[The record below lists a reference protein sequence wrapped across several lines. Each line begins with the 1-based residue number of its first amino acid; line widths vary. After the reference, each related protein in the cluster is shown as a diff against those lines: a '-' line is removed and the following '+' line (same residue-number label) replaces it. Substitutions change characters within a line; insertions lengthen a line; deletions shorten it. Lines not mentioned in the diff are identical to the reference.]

1 MAAQFDLVVRNGTV
15 IDGTGGEPRKADV
28 AVQDGRIAAVGRIAG
43 SGREEIDAGGMAV
56 TPGFVDIHTHYD
68 GQVTW
73 DDRFSPS
80 SGHGVTT
87 VLMGNCGVGFA
98 PCRPQDRDTLI
109 KVMEGV
115 EDIPE
120 LVMRAGVPWNWQSF
134 PEYLNALAQR
144 RCDIDFATQVPHA
157 PLRVFVMG
165 RRGVDREPATA
176 ADMAA
181 MASMVEEGLEAG
193 ALGFSTSRSLFHRT
207 PDGALTPTITAAEEE
222 LAAIARGMGR
232 AAKGVIQLLDD
243 FQDTAADGATE
254 FAMLR
259 RLVELSGR
267 PLSFTLLDISLYPGR
282 WETLLREVERANR
295 DGLAIRGQ
303 VAARPVAVLYGL
315 ELSYHPFSTC
325 PSYSEIT
332 DLPLPQKLARLRDP
346 DLRARLLTEE
356 PVYSNPQMLA
366 FMRNVGNMFVLGD
379 PPDYTPAADRRLDA
393 RAAALGI
400 SPLELA
406 YDLLASGDG
415 RTILFHPGAN
425 YTDCSDAN
433 MARML
438 RHEHTVMAL
447 GDGGAHYGLICDASY
462 TTHALTY
469 WTRDRKG
476 ERWPLSWAV
485 QQLTDVP
492 ARTIG
497 LGDRGRLAAGY
508 KADMNVID
516 LDRLAVAAPHP
527 VHNLPGGGR
536 RLEQKAEGY
545 SATIVG
551 GEVTYRDGAF
561 TGSLP
566 GRLVRGAR
574 VGPYQKKAS

>member
-15 IDGTGGEPRKADV
+15 LDGTGAPAREADV
-28 AVQDGRIAAVGRIAG
+28 AVQDGRIAAVGRVAG
-43 SGREEIDAGGMAV
+43 VGREEIDAKGLAV

-68 GQVTW
+68 GQATW
-73 DDRFSPS
+73 DQRFVPS

-87 VLMGNCGVGFA
+87 VVMGNCGVGFA

-120 LVMRAGVPWNWQSF
+120 LVMREGVPWNWQSF
-134 PEYLNALAQR
+134 PDYLDALAQR

-165 RRGVDREPATA
+165 RRGVDREPATT

-181 MASMVEEGLEAG
+181 MATLVEEGLQAG
-193 ALGFSTSRSLFHRT
+193 ALGFTTSRSLFHRT
-207 PDGALTPTITAAEEE
+207 PDGALTPTITAGEEE
-222 LAAIARGMGR
+222 LAAIARGMRR
-232 AAKGVIQLLDD
+232 AGKGVIQLLDD
-243 FQDTAADGATE
+243 FQDATPEGSTE

-259 RLVELSGR
+259 RLVEISGR

-282 WETLLREVERANR
+282 WKTLLEEVARANR
-295 DGLAIRGQ
+295 DGLPIKGQ
-303 VAARPVAVLYGL
+303 VAARPVAILYGL
-315 ELSYHPFSTC
+315 ELSFHPFSTC
-325 PSYSEIT
+325 PSYRAIER
-332 DLPLPQKLARLRDP
+332 LPLEGKLERLRDP
-346 DLRARLLTEE
+346 AMRARLLKEE
-356 PVYSNPQMLA
+356 PVYSNPNMLA
-366 FMRNVGNMFVLGD
+366 FMRNVANMFVLGD
-379 PPDYTPAADRRLDA
+379 PPNYTPSAAERLDA

-400 SPLELA
+400 TPLELA
-406 YDLLASGDG
+406 YDLLVSGDG

-433 MARML
+433 MASML
-438 RHEHTVMAL
+438 RHENTVMAL

-462 TTHALTY
+462 PTHALTY

-476 ERWPLSWAV
+476 ERWPLAWTV
-485 QQLTDVP
+485 HQLTDVP
-492 ARTIG
+492 ARTVG
-497 LGDRGRLAAGY
+497 LGDRGRLAVGY
-508 KADMNVID
+508 KADINLID
-516 LDRLAVAAPHP
+516 LEGLRVAAPHP

-545 SATIVG
+545 RATIVS

-561 TGSLP
+561 TGALP

-574 VGPYQKKAS
+574 

>member
-1 MAAQFDLVVRNGTV
+1 MAASYDLIVRNGTV
-15 IDGTGGEPRKADV
+15 IDGTGAEPREADV
-28 AVQDGRIAAVGRIAG
+28 AIQDGRIAAVGTLDG
-43 SGREEIDAGGMAV
+43 SAREEIDARGFAV

-98 PCRPQDRDTLI
+98 PCRPEDRDTLMN
-109 KVMEGV
+109 VMEGV

-120 LVMRAGVPWNWQSF
+120 LVMREGVPWNWQSF
-134 PEYLNALAQR
+134 PDYLDALSTRQ
-144 RCDIDFATQVPHA
+144 CDIDFATQVPHA

-165 RRGVDREPATA
+165 RRGVDREPANA
-176 ADMAA
+176 SDMVE
-181 MASMVEEGLEAG
+181 MSRLVEEGLNAG

-207 PDGALTPTITAAEEE
+207 PDGALTPTITAGEEE
-222 LAAIARGMGR
+222 LAAIARGMRR
-232 AAKGVIQLLDD
+232 AGKGVIQLLDD
-243 FQDTAADGATE
+243 FADTTAEGATE

-267 PLSFTLLDISLYPGR
+267 PLSFTLLDLSLYPGR
-282 WETLLREVERANR
+282 WQTLLREIERAHR
-295 DGLAIRGQ
+295 DGLPIRGQ

-315 ELSYHPFSTC
+315 ELSFHPFSTC
-325 PSYSEIT
+325 PSYREVEG
-332 DLPLPQKLARLRDP
+332 LPLEAKLARLRDP
-346 DLRARLLTEE
+346 AMKAKLLAEQPT
-356 PVYSNPQMLA
+356 YRNPQMLA
-366 FMRNVGNMFVLGD
+366 FMRNASNMFVLGD
-379 PPDYTPAADRRLDA
+379 PPDYTPPAEQRLDA
-393 RAAALGI
+393 RAARLGI
-400 SPLELA
+400 TPLELA
-406 YDLLASGDG
+406 YDLLVGGDG
-415 RTILFHPGAN
+415 RTVLFHPGAN

-433 MARML
+433 MASML

-476 ERWPLSWAV
+476 ERWPLPWAIR
-485 QQLTDVP
+485 QLTDVP
-492 ARTIG
+492 ARTVG
-497 LGDRGRLAAGY
+497 LGDRGRLQVGY
-508 KADMNVID
+508 KADLNVID
-516 LDRLAVAAPHP
+516 LDRLKVSAPHP

-545 SATIVG
+545 VATIVS
-551 GEVTYRDGAF
+551 GEVTYRDGNF
-561 TGSLP
+561 TGARP

-574 VGPYQKKAS
+574 LDFLSS

>member
-1 MAAQFDLVVRNGTV
+1 MAAQFDLVVRGGTV
-15 IDGTGGEPRKADV
+15 FDGSGGAPRTADV
-28 AVQDGRIAAVGRIAG
+28 AVQDGRIAAVGQIAG
-43 SGREEIDAGGMAV
+43 AGREEIDAGGLMV
-56 TPGFVDIHTHYD
+56 TPGFVDVHTHYD
-68 GQVTW
+68 GQATW
-73 DDRFSPS
+73 DERFSPS

-87 VLMGNCGVGFA
+87 VVMGNCGVGFA
-98 PCRPQDRDTLI
+98 PCRPEDRDTLI

-120 LVMRAGVPWNWQSF
+120 IVMREGVPWNWESF
-134 PEYLNALAQR
+134 PEYLDALAQK

-165 RRGVDREPATA
+165 RRGVEREPATA

-181 MASMVEEGLEAG
+181 MAKLVEEGLEAG

-207 PDGALTPTITAAEEE
+207 SEGALTPTITAAEEE

-232 AAKGVIQLLDD
+232 AGKGVIQLLDD
-243 FQDTAADGATE
+243 FQDTTTAGATE

-259 RLVELSGR
+259 RLVEISGR
-267 PLSFTLLDISLYPGR
+267 PLSFTLLDISLYPER
-282 WETLLREVERANR
+282 WRTLLREVERANR
-295 DGLAIRGQ
+295 DGLPIRGQ
-303 VAARPVAVLYGL
+303 VSARPVALLYGL
-315 ELSYHPFSTC
+315 ELSFHPFSTC
-325 PSYSEIT
+325 PSYREL
-332 DLPLPQKLARLRDP
+332 DGLPLDRKLARLRDP
-346 DLRARLLTEE
+346 AMKARLLGEE
-356 PVYSNPQMLA
+356 PVYRNPQMLA
-366 FMRNVGNMFVLGD
+366 FMRSVGNMFVLGD
-379 PPDYTPAADRRLDA
+379 PPNYTPPAAERLDA
-393 RAAALGI
+393 RAAALGL

-406 YDLLASGDG
+406 YDLLVQGDG

-433 MARML
+433 MASML

-469 WTRDRKG
+469 WTRDRAG
-476 ERWPLSWAV
+476 ERWPLPWAIR
-485 QQLTDVP
+485 QLTDVP
-492 ARTIG
+492 ARLVG
-497 LGDRGRLAAGY
+497 LGDRGRLAPGY
-508 KADMNVID
+508 KADLNVID
-516 LDRLAVAAPHP
+516 LDRLKVSAPHP

-545 SATIVG
+545 RATVVG
-551 GEVTYRDGAF
+551 GQVTYRDGAF
-561 TGSLP
+561 TGALP

-574 VGPYQKKAS
+574 PGPA

>member
-1 MAAQFDLVVRNGTV
+1 MAAQYDLVVRNGTV
-15 IDGTGGEPRKADV
+15 IDGTGAEPREADV
-28 AVQDGRIAAVGRIAG
+28 AVQDGRIAAVGRVERAG
-43 SGREEIDAGGMAV
+43 RQEIDAKGLAV

-98 PCRPQDRDTLI
+98 PCRPQDRDTLM

-120 LVMRAGVPWNWQSF
+120 LVMREGVPWNWQSF
-134 PEYLNALAQR
+134 PDYLEALSNR
-144 RCDIDFATQVPHA
+144 HCDIDFATQVPHA

-165 RRGVDREPATA
+165 KRGVDREPANA
-176 ADMAA
+176 SDMAE
-181 MASMVEEGLEAG
+181 MAALVEEGLDAG

-207 PDGALTPTITAAEEE
+207 PDGALTPTITAGEEE
-222 LAAIARGMGR
+222 LAAIARGMRRVG
-232 AAKGVIQLLDD
+232 KGVIQLLDD
-243 FQDTAADGATE
+243 FADTTAEGATE

-282 WETLLREVERANR
+282 WQTLLKEIERAHR
-295 DGLAIRGQ
+295 DGLPIRGQ

-315 ELSYHPFSTC
+315 ELSFHPFSTC
-325 PSYSEIT
+325 PSYREVE
-332 DLPLPQKLARLRDP
+332 DLPLDAKLARLRDP
-346 DLRARLLTEE
+346 AMKAKLLAEQPT
-356 PVYSNPQMLA
+356 YRNPQMLA
-366 FMRNVGNMFVLGD
+366 FMRSAANMFVLGD
-379 PPDYTPAADRRLDA
+379 PPDYTPPAERRLDA
-393 RAAALGI
+393 RAARLGI
-400 SPLELA
+400 TPLELA
-406 YDLLASGDG
+406 YDLLVSGDG

-425 YTDCSDAN
+425 YTDGSDAN
-433 MARML
+433 MASML

-476 ERWPLSWAV
+476 EHWPLPWAIR
-485 QQLTDVP
+485 QLTDVP
-492 ARTIG
+492 ARAVG
-497 LGDRGRLAAGY
+497 LGDRGRLAPGF
-508 KADMNVID
+508 KADLNVID
-516 LDRLAVAAPHP
+516 LDRLKVSAPRP
-527 VHNLPGGGR
+527 VRSLPGGGR

-545 SATIVG
+545 RATIVN
-551 GEVTYRDGAF
+551 GEVTYRDGNFSGAR
-561 TGSLP
+561 P

-574 VGPYQKKAS
+574 PGPAAP

>member
-15 IDGTGGEPRKADV
+15 FDGTGGAPREADV
-28 AVQDGRIAAVGRIAG
+28 AVRDGRIAAIGRVAG
-43 SGREEIDAGGMAV
+43 AGREEIDARGMAV

-73 DDRFSPS
+73 DDRFTPS

-87 VLMGNCGVGFA
+87 VVMGNCGVGFA

-120 LVMRAGVPWNWQSF
+120 LVMRQGVPWNWQSF
-134 PEYLNALAQR
+134 PEYLDALAVR

-193 ALGFSTSRSLFHRT
+193 ALGFTTSRSLFHRT
-207 PDGALTPTITAAEEE
+207 SDGALTPTITAAEEE

-232 AAKGVIQLLDD
+232 IDKGVIQLLDD
-243 FQDTAADGATE
+243 FQDTTADGATE

-259 RLVELSGR
+259 RLVTLSRR
-267 PLSFTLLDISLYPGR
+267 PLSFTLLDVSLYPGR

-295 DGLAIRGQ
+295 DGLPIRGQ
-303 VAARPVAVLYGL
+303 VAARPVAILYGL
-315 ELSYHPFSTC
+315 ELSFHPFSTC
-325 PSYSEIT
+325 PSYRDVA

-346 DLRARLLTEE
+346 ALRSRLLAEE

-379 PPDYTPAADRRLDA
+379 PPEYTPAADRRLDA
-393 RAAALGI
+393 RAAALGV

-406 YDLLASGDG
+406 YDLLVADDG

-425 YTDCSDAN
+425 YSDCSDIN

-469 WTRDRKG
+469 WTRDRQG
-476 ERWPLSWAV
+476 ERWPLAWTV
-485 QQLTDVP
+485 RQLTDVP
-492 ARTIG
+492 ARTVG
-497 LGDRGRLAAGY
+497 LGDRGRLAVGY
-508 KADMNVID
+508 KADINVID
-516 LDRLAVAAPHP
+516 VDRLRVAAPRP

-536 RLEQKAEGY
+536 RLEQKADGY
-545 SATIVG
+545 RATIVG
-551 GEVTYRDGAF
+551 GDITYRDGAF
-561 TGSLP
+561 AGALP
-566 GRLVRGAR
+566 GRLVRWAR
-574 VGPYQKKAS
+574 PGPNALG

>member
-1 MAAQFDLVVRNGTV
+1 MSSHRFDLIIRNGTV
-15 IDGTGGEPRKADV
+15 IDGTGAEPREADV
-28 AVQDGRIAAVGRIAG
+28 AVQDGRIAAIGPIAG
-43 SGREEIDAGGMAV
+43 AGREEIDAKGMAV

-73 DDRFSPS
+73 DDRFTPS

-120 LVMRAGVPWNWQSF
+120 IVMREGVPWNWQSF
-134 PEYLNALAQR
+134 PEYLDALAAR

-165 RRGVDREPATA
+165 QRGVDREPATA

-181 MASMVEEGLEAG
+181 MAALVEEGLAAG

-207 PDGALTPTITAAEEE
+207 SEGALTPTITAAEEE
-222 LAAIARGMGR
+222 LTAIARGMGR
-232 AAKGVIQLLDD
+232 AGKGVIQLLDD
-243 FQDTAADGATE
+243 FADSDDGGSTE

-259 RLVELSGR
+259 RLVEISGR

-282 WETLLREVERANR
+282 WKTLLREVDRANR
-295 DGLAIRGQ
+295 DGLPIRGQ
-303 VAARPVAVLYGL
+303 VAARPVALMYGL
-315 ELSYHPFSTC
+315 ELSFHPFSTC
-325 PSYSEIT
+325 PSYAEVT
-332 DLPLPQKLARLRDP
+332 NLPLDRKLARLRDP
-346 DLRARLLTEE
+346 ALRAKLLAEQPT
-356 PVYSNPQMLA
+356 YRNPQLLA
-366 FMRNVGNMFVLGD
+366 FMRSVDNMYVLGD
-379 PPDYTPAADRRLDA
+379 PPNYTPAAETRLDA
-393 RAAALGI
+393 RAAKLGVA
-400 SPLELA
+400 PLDLA
-406 YDLLASGDG
+406 YDLLVSGDG

-425 YTDCSDAN
+425 YTDASDAN
-433 MARML
+433 MASML
-438 RHEHTVMAL
+438 EDQHTVIAL
-447 GDGGAHYGLICDASY
+447 GDGGAHYGMICDASY

-476 ERWPLSWAV
+476 ERWPLAWTV

-492 ARTIG
+492 ARMVG
-497 LGDRGRLAAGY
+497 LGDRGRLATGY
-508 KADMNVID
+508 RADINVID
-516 LDRLAVAAPHP
+516 LDRLQVAAPHP

-536 RLEQKAEGY
+536 RLEQKAAGY
-545 SATIVG
+545 RATIVG
-551 GEVTYRDGAF
+551 GDVTYRDGEF
-561 TGSLP
+561 TGALP

-574 VGPYQKKAS
+574 PAIGD

>member
-1 MAAQFDLVVRNGTV
+1 MAAPFDLVVRNGTV
-15 IDGTGGEPRKADV
+15 LDGTGGEPREADV
-28 AVQDGRIAAVGRIAG
+28 AVKDGRIAAIGRVAG
-43 SGREEIDAGGMAV
+43 AGREEIDAKGLAV

-73 DDRFSPS
+73 DDRFTPS

-98 PCRPQDRDTLI
+98 PCRPQDRDSLI

-120 LVMRAGVPWNWQSF
+120 IVMREGVPWNWQSF
-134 PEYLNALAQR
+134 PDYLDALAAR

-165 RRGVDREPATA
+165 RRGVEREPATA
-176 ADMAA
+176 EDMAA
-181 MASMVEEGLEAG
+181 MSALVEEGVNAG

-207 PDGALTPTITAAEEE
+207 SEGVLTPTITAAEEE
-222 LAAIARGMGR
+222 LTAIARGLCR
-232 AAKGVIQLLDD
+232 AGKGVIQLLDD
-243 FQDTAADGATE
+243 FADTTTEGSTE

-259 RLVELSGR
+259 RLVEASGR
-267 PLSFTLLDISLYPGR
+267 PLSFTLLDISIYPNR
-282 WETLLREVERANR
+282 WQTLLREVDRANR
-295 DGLAIRGQ
+295 DGLPIRGQ
-303 VAARPVAVLYGL
+303 VAARPVALLYGL
-315 ELSYHPFSTC
+315 ELSFHPFSTC
-325 PSYSEIT
+325 PGYRAV
-332 DLPLPQKLARLRDP
+332 DGLPLDQKLARLREP
-346 DLRARLLTEE
+346 AMKARLLQED
-356 PVYSNPQMLA
+356 PVYRNPQMLA
-366 FMRNVGNMFVLGD
+366 FMRSVGNMFVLGD
-379 PPDYTPAADRRLDA
+379 PPNYTPPAEQRLDA

-400 SPLELA
+400 APLELA
-406 YDLLASGDG
+406 YDLLVSGDG

-433 MARML
+433 MASML
-438 RHEHTVMAL
+438 RHENTVMAL

-469 WTRDRKG
+469 WTRDRPG
-476 ERWPLSWAV
+476 ERWPLPWAIR
-485 QQLTDVP
+485 QLTDVP
-492 ARTIG
+492 ARAVG
-497 LGDRGRLAAGY
+497 LGDRGRLAPGY
-508 KADMNVID
+508 KADLNVIA
-516 LDRLAVAAPHP
+516 LDRLRVSAPHP

-545 SATIVG
+545 RATIVNG
-551 GEVTYRDGAF
+551 AVTYRDGAF
-561 TGSLP
+561 TGALP

-574 VGPYQKKAS
+574 

>member
-1 MAAQFDLVVRNGTV
+1 MAAQYDLVVRNGTV
-15 IDGTGGEPRKADV
+15 IDGTGAEPREADV
-28 AVQDGRIAAVGRIAG
+28 AVQDGRIAAVGRVERAG
-43 SGREEIDAGGMAV
+43 RQEIDAKGLAV
-56 TPGFVDIHTHYD
+56 TPGFVDIHTQYD

-98 PCRPQDRDTLI
+98 PCRPQDRDTLM

-120 LVMRAGVPWNWQSF
+120 LVMREGVPWNWQSF
-134 PEYLNALAQR
+134 PDYLEALSNR
-144 RCDIDFATQVPHA
+144 HCDIDFATQVPHA

-165 RRGVDREPATA
+165 KRGVDREPANA
-176 ADMAA
+176 SDMAE
-181 MASMVEEGLEAG
+181 MAALVEEGLDAG

-207 PDGALTPTITAAEEE
+207 PDGALTPTITAGEEE
-222 LAAIARGMGR
+222 LAAIARGMRRVG
-232 AAKGVIQLLDD
+232 KGVIQLLDD
-243 FQDTAADGATE
+243 FADTTAEGATE

-282 WETLLREVERANR
+282 WQTLLKEIERAHR
-295 DGLAIRGQ
+295 DGLPIRGQ

-315 ELSYHPFSTC
+315 ELSFHPFSTC
-325 PSYSEIT
+325 PSYREVE
-332 DLPLPQKLARLRDP
+332 DLPLDAKLARLRDP
-346 DLRARLLTEE
+346 AMKAKLLAEQPT
-356 PVYSNPQMLA
+356 YRNPQMLA
-366 FMRNVGNMFVLGD
+366 FMRSAANMFVLGD
-379 PPDYTPAADRRLDA
+379 PPDYTPPAERRLDA
-393 RAAALGI
+393 RAARLGI
-400 SPLELA
+400 TPLELA
-406 YDLLASGDG
+406 YDLLVSGDG

-425 YTDCSDAN
+425 YTDCSDSN
-433 MARML
+433 MASML

-476 ERWPLSWAV
+476 EHWPLPWAIR
-485 QQLTDVP
+485 QLTDVP
-492 ARTIG
+492 ARAVG
-497 LGDRGRLAAGY
+497 LGDRGRLAPGF
-508 KADMNVID
+508 KADLNVID
-516 LDRLAVAAPHP
+516 LDRLKVSAPRP
-527 VHNLPGGGR
+527 VRSLPGGGR

-545 SATIVG
+545 RATIVN
-551 GEVTYRDGAF
+551 GEVTYRDGDFSGAR
-561 TGSLP
+561 P

-574 VGPYQKKAS
+574 SGPAAP

>member
-1 MAAQFDLVVRNGTV
+1 MAASYDLIVRNGTV
-15 IDGTGGEPRKADV
+15 FDGTGAEPREADV
-28 AVQDGRIAAVGRIAG
+28 AIRDGKIAAVGRIDGA
-43 SGREEIDAGGMAV
+43 GREEIDARGLAV

-98 PCRPQDRDTLI
+98 PCRPEDRDTLMN
-109 KVMEGV
+109 VMEGV

-120 LVMRAGVPWNWQSF
+120 LVMREGVPWNWQSF
-134 PEYLNALAQR
+134 PDYLDALSKR

-165 RRGVDREPATA
+165 KRGVDREPANA
-176 ADMAA
+176 SDMAE
-181 MASMVEEGLEAG
+181 MAKLVQEGLDAG

-207 PDGALTPTITAAEEE
+207 PDGALTPTITAGEEE
-222 LAAIARGMGR
+222 LAAIARGMRR
-232 AAKGVIQLLDD
+232 AGKGVIQLLDD
-243 FQDTAADGATE
+243 FSDTTAEGATE

-267 PLSFTLLDISLYPGR
+267 PLSFTLLDLSLYPGR
-282 WETLLREVERANR
+282 WQTLLREIERAHG
-295 DGLAIRGQ
+295 DGLPIRGQ

-315 ELSYHPFSTC
+315 ELSFHPFSTC
-325 PSYSEIT
+325 PSYREVES
-332 DLPLPQKLARLRDP
+332 LPLEAKLAKLRDP
-346 DLRARLLTEE
+346 AMKARLLVEQPT
-356 PVYSNPQMLA
+356 YRNPQMLA
-366 FMRNVGNMFVLGD
+366 FMRSVANMFVLGD
-379 PPDYTPAADRRLDA
+379 PPDYTPPADQRLDA

-406 YDLLASGDG
+406 YDLLVSGDG

-433 MARML
+433 MASML

-469 WTRDRKG
+469 WTRDRKC
-476 ERWPLSWAV
+476 ERWPLPWAIR
-485 QQLTDVP
+485 QLTDVP
-492 ARTIG
+492 ARTVG
-497 LGDRGRLAAGY
+497 LGDRGRLEVGY
-508 KADMNVID
+508 KADLNVID
-516 LDRLAVAAPHP
+516 LDRLKVSAPHP

-545 SATIVG
+545 RATIVG
-551 GEVTYRDGAF
+551 GEVTYRNGEF
-561 TGSLP
+561 TGARP

-574 VGPYQKKAS
+574 

>member
-1 MAAQFDLVVRNGTV
+1 MAASYDLIVRHGTV
-15 IDGTGGEPRKADV
+15 IDGTGSEPRDADV
-28 AVQDGRIAAVGRIAG
+28 AVQDGRIAAVGRIDG
-43 SGREEIDAGGMAV
+43 SGREEIDARGLTV

-98 PCRPQDRDTLI
+98 PCRPQDRDTLMN
-109 KVMEGV
+109 VMEGV

-120 LVMRAGVPWNWQSF
+120 LVMREGVPWNWQSF
-134 PEYLNALAQR
+134 PDYLDALSKRQ
-144 RCDIDFATQVPHA
+144 CDIDFATQVPHA

-165 RRGVDREPATA
+165 KRGVDREPANA
-176 ADMAA
+176 ADMAE
-181 MASMVEEGLEAG
+181 MSKLVEEGLNAG

-207 PDGALTPTITAAEEE
+207 PDGALTPTITAGEEE
-222 LAAIARGMGR
+222 LAAIARGMRR
-232 AAKGVIQLLDD
+232 AGKGVIQLLDD
-243 FQDTAADGATE
+243 FADTTAEGATE

-282 WETLLREVERANR
+282 WQTLLREIERAHR
-295 DGLAIRGQ
+295 DGLTIRGQ

-315 ELSYHPFSTC
+315 ELSFHPFSTC
-325 PSYSEIT
+325 PGYREVEG
-332 DLPLPQKLARLRDP
+332 LPLEAKLAKLRDP
-346 DLRARLLTEE
+346 AMKAKLLQEQ
-356 PVYSNPQMLA
+356 PSYRNPQMLA
-366 FMRNVGNMFVLGD
+366 FMRSVANMFVLGD
-379 PPDYTPAADRRLDA
+379 PPDYTPPADQRLDA

-400 SPLELA
+400 TPLELA
-406 YDLLASGDG
+406 YDLLVSGDG

-433 MARML
+433 MASML
-438 RHEHTVMAL
+438 RHDHTVMAL

-469 WTRDRKG
+469 WTRDRRG
-476 ERWPLSWAV
+476 ERWPLPWAIH
-485 QQLTDVP
+485 QLTDVP
-492 ARTIG
+492 ARAVG
-497 LGDRGRLAAGY
+497 LGDRGRLQVGY
-508 KADMNVID
+508 KADLNVID
-516 LDRLAVAAPHP
+516 LDRLKVSAPHP

-536 RLEQKAEGY
+536 RLEQQAEGY
-545 SATIVG
+545 RATIVG
-551 GEVTYRDGAF
+551 GEVTYRDGEF
-561 TGSLP
+561 TGAKP

-574 VGPYQKKAS
+574 

>member
-1 MAAQFDLVVRNGTV
+1 MAASYDLIVRNGTV
-15 IDGTGGEPRKADV
+15 IDGTGAEPREADV
-28 AVQDGRIAAVGRIAG
+28 AIQDGRIAAVGRADG
-43 SGREEIDAGGMAV
+43 TGREEIDAKGLGV

-98 PCRPQDRDTLI
+98 PCRPQDRDTLMN
-109 KVMEGV
+109 VMEGV

-120 LVMRAGVPWNWQSF
+120 LVMREGVPWNWQSF
-134 PEYLNALAQR
+134 PDYLDALSKRQ
-144 RCDIDFATQVPHA
+144 CDIDFATQVPHA

-165 RRGVDREPATA
+165 RRGVDREPANA
-176 ADMAA
+176 SDMAE
-181 MASMVEEGLEAG
+181 MAKLVEEGLEAG

-207 PDGALTPTITAAEEE
+207 PDGALTPTITAGEEE
-222 LAAIARGMGR
+222 LAAIARGMRR
-232 AAKGVIQLLDD
+232 AGKGVIQLLDD
-243 FQDTAADGATE
+243 FADTTAEGATE

-267 PLSFTLLDISLYPGR
+267 PLSFTLLDLSLYPGR
-282 WETLLREVERANR
+282 WQTLLREIERAHR
-295 DGLAIRGQ
+295 DGLPIRGQ

-315 ELSYHPFSTC
+315 ELSFHPFSTC
-325 PSYSEIT
+325 PSYREVEG
-332 DLPLPQKLARLRDP
+332 LPLGAKLARLRDP
-346 DLRARLLTEE
+346 AMKARLLAEQPT
-356 PVYSNPQMLA
+356 YRNPQMLA
-366 FMRNVGNMFVLGD
+366 FMRSVANMFVLGD
-379 PPDYTPAADRRLDA
+379 PPDYTPPADQRLDA
-393 RAAALGI
+393 RAAKLGI
-400 SPLELA
+400 TPLELA
-406 YDLLASGDG
+406 YDLLVSGDG

-433 MARML
+433 MASML

-476 ERWPLSWAV
+476 ERWSLPWAI

-492 ARTIG
+492 ARAVG
-497 LGDRGRLAAGY
+497 LGDRGRLQAGY
-508 KADMNVID
+508 KADLNVID
-516 LDRLAVAAPHP
+516 LDRLKVSAPRP

-545 SATIVG
+545 RATIVG
-551 GEVTYRDGAF
+551 GHVTYRNGEF
-561 TGSLP
+561 TGARP

-574 VGPYQKKAS
+574 

>member
-1 MAAQFDLVVRNGTV
+1 MATDFDLVVRNGTV
-15 IDGTGGEPRKADV
+15 IDGSGSEPREADV
-28 AVQDGRIAAVGRIAG
+28 AVRDGRIAAVGRIADT
-43 SGREEIDAGGMAV
+43 GREEIDAKGLAV

-68 GQVTW
+68 GQATW
-73 DDRFSPS
+73 DDRFTPS

-120 LVMRAGVPWNWQSF
+120 LVMREGVPWNWQSF
-134 PEYLNALAQR
+134 PQYLDALDAR

-165 RRGVDREPATA
+165 QRGVDREPATA
-176 ADMAA
+176 EDMAA
-181 MASMVEEGLEAG
+181 MASMVEEGLNAG
-193 ALGFSTSRSLFHRT
+193 ALGFTTSRSLFHRT
-207 PDGALTPTITAAEEE
+207 SEGVLTPTITAAEEE

-232 AAKGVIQLLDD
+232 AGKGVIQLLDD
-243 FQDTAADGATE
+243 FQDTTADGATE

-259 RLVELSGR
+259 RLAKLSGR

-282 WETLLREVERANR
+282 WKTLLREVERANN
-295 DGLAIRGQ
+295 DGLPIRGQ
-303 VAARPVAVLYGL
+303 VAARPVAILYGL
-315 ELSYHPFSTC
+315 ELSFHPFSTC
-325 PSYSEIT
+325 PSYRDVA
-332 DLPLPQKLARLRDP
+332 DLPLAPKLARLRDP
-346 DLRARLLTEE
+346 ALRARLLVEE
-356 PVYSNPQMLA
+356 PTYRNPQMLA
-366 FMRNVGNMFVLGD
+366 FMRSVGNMFVLGD
-379 PPDYTPAADRRLDA
+379 PPNYTPTADQRLDA
-393 RAAALGI
+393 RAAALGV

-406 YDLLASGDG
+406 YDLLVSGDG

-433 MARML
+433 MGRML

-476 ERWPLSWAV
+476 ERWPLAWTV
-485 QQLTDVP
+485 QQLTEVP
-492 ARTIG
+492 AQAIG
-497 LGDRGRLAAGY
+497 LGDRGRLAVGY
-508 KADMNVID
+508 RADINVID
-516 LDRLAVAAPHP
+516 LDRLSVAAPHP

-545 SATIVG
+545 RATIVT

-561 TGSLP
+561 TGALP

-574 VGPYQKKAS
+574 TEP

>member
-1 MAAQFDLVVRNGTV
+1 MAAPFDLVVRGGTV
-15 IDGTGGEPRKADV
+15 IDGTGAEPREADV
-28 AVQDGRIAAVGRIAG
+28 AVKDGRIAAVGKVAG
-43 SGREEIDAGGMAV
+43 ACREEIDAKGLAV

-68 GQVTW
+68 GQATW
-73 DDRFSPS
+73 DDRFTPS

-98 PCRPQDRDTLI
+98 PCRPEDRDTLI

-120 LVMRAGVPWNWQSF
+120 IVMREGVPWNWQSF
-134 PEYLNALAQR
+134 PEYLDALALR

-165 RRGVDREPATA
+165 QRGVDREPATA

-181 MASMVEEGLEAG
+181 MSALVEEGVNAG
-193 ALGFSTSRSLFHRT
+193 ALGFSTSRSLFHRAS
-207 PDGALTPTITAAEEE
+207 DGALTPTITAAEEE
-222 LAAIARGMGR
+222 LTAIARGLGR
-232 AAKGVIQLLDD
+232 AGKGVMQLLDD
-243 FQDTAADGATE
+243 FADTTTEGSTE

-259 RLVELSGR
+259 RLVEASGR
-267 PLSFTLLDISLYPGR
+267 PLSFTLLDISIYPDR
-282 WETLLREVERANR
+282 WRTLLREIDRANR
-295 DGLAIRGQ
+295 DGLPIRGQ
-303 VAARPVAVLYGL
+303 VAARPVALLYGL
-315 ELSYHPFSTC
+315 ELSFHPFSTC
-325 PSYSEIT
+325 PAYREVEG
-332 DLPLPQKLARLRDP
+332 LPLAGKLARLREP
-346 DLRARLLTEE
+346 ATKARLLAEQ
-356 PVYSNPQMLA
+356 PVYRNPQMLA
-366 FMRNVGNMFVLGD
+366 FMRSVANMFVLGD
-379 PPDYTPAADRRLDA
+379 PPNYTPPAAERLDA

-400 SPLELA
+400 PPLELA
-406 YDLLASGDG
+406 YDLLVQGDG

-433 MARML
+433 MEAML
-438 RHEHTVMAL
+438 RDPHTVIAL

-469 WTRDRKG
+469 WMRDRPG
-476 ERWPLSWAV
+476 ERWPLPWAV
-485 QQLTDVP
+485 QQLTDTP
-492 ARTIG
+492 ARAVG
-497 LGDRGRLAAGY
+497 LRDRGRLEPGY
-508 KADMNVID
+508 KADINVID
-516 LDRLAVAAPHP
+516 LDRLKVSAPHP

-545 SATIVG
+545 RATVVG

-561 TGSLP
+561 TGALP

-574 VGPYQKKAS
+574 

>member
-1 MAAQFDLVVRNGTV
+1 MAAPFDLVVRNGTV
-15 IDGTGGEPRKADV
+15 IDGTGGEPCEADV
-28 AVQDGRIAAVGRIAG
+28 AIKDGRIAAVGKIA
-43 SGREEIDAGGMAV
+43 SAGREEIDAKGLAV

-68 GQVTW
+68 GQATW
-73 DDRFSPS
+73 DDRFTPS

-120 LVMRAGVPWNWQSF
+120 IVMREGVPWNWQSF
-134 PEYLNALAQR
+134 PDYLDALQAR

-165 RRGVDREPATA
+165 QRGVEREPATA

-181 MASMVEEGLEAG
+181 MSALVEEGVNAG

-207 PDGALTPTITAAEEE
+207 SEGALTPTITAAEEE
-222 LAAIARGMGR
+222 LTAIARGLRR
-232 AAKGVIQLLDD
+232 AGKGVIQLLDD
-243 FQDTAADGATE
+243 FGDTTTEGSTE

-259 RLVELSGR
+259 RLVEASGR
-267 PLSFTLLDISLYPGR
+267 PLSFTLLDISIYPDR
-282 WETLLREVERANR
+282 WRTLLREIDRANR
-295 DGLAIRGQ
+295 DGLVIRGQ
-303 VAARPVAVLYGL
+303 VAGRPVALLYGL
-315 ELSYHPFSTC
+315 ELSFHPFSTC
-325 PSYSEIT
+325 PSYRAVEG
-332 DLPLPQKLARLRDP
+332 LPLGQKLARLRDP
-346 DLRARLLTEE
+346 AMKARLLKEE
-356 PVYSNPQMLA
+356 PVYRNPQLLA
-366 FMRNVGNMFVLGD
+366 FMRSVANMFALGD
-379 PPDYTPAADRRLDA
+379 PPNYTPPAAERLDA

-400 SPLELA
+400 PPLELA
-406 YDLLASGDG
+406 YDLLVQGDG

-433 MARML
+433 MATML
-438 RHEHTVMAL
+438 RDPNTVIAL

-469 WTRDRKG
+469 WMRDRKG
-476 ERWPLSWAV
+476 ERLPLSWTV

-492 ARTIG
+492 ARAVG
-497 LGDRGRLAAGY
+497 LGDRGRLSVGY
-508 KADMNVID
+508 KADLNVID
-516 LDRLAVAAPHP
+516 LDRLNVSAPHP
-527 VHNLPGGGR
+527 VHDLPGGGR

-545 SATIVG
+545 RATVVG

-561 TGSLP
+561 TGALP

-574 VGPYQKKAS
+574 

>member
-1 MAAQFDLVVRNGTV
+1 MAAPFDLVVRNGTV
-15 IDGTGGEPRKADV
+15 IDGTGSEPREADV
-28 AVQDGRIAAVGRIAG
+28 AVKDGRIAAVGKIAG
-43 SGREEIDAGGMAV
+43 AGREEIDAKGLAV

-68 GQVTW
+68 GQATW
-73 DDRFSPS
+73 DDRFTPS

-120 LVMRAGVPWNWQSF
+120 IVMREGVPWNWQSF
-134 PEYLNALAQR
+134 PDYLDALQAR

-165 RRGVDREPATA
+165 QRGVEREPATA

-181 MASMVEEGLEAG
+181 MSALVEEGVNAG

-207 PDGALTPTITAAEEE
+207 SEGALTPTITAAEEE
-222 LAAIARGMGR
+222 LTAIARGLRR
-232 AAKGVIQLLDD
+232 AGKGVIQLLDD
-243 FQDTAADGATE
+243 FGDTTTEGSTE

-259 RLVELSGR
+259 RLVEASGR
-267 PLSFTLLDISLYPGR
+267 PLSFTLLDISIYPDR
-282 WETLLREVERANR
+282 WRTLLREIDRANR
-295 DGLAIRGQ
+295 DGLVIRGQ
-303 VAARPVAVLYGL
+303 VAGRPVALLYGL
-315 ELSYHPFSTC
+315 ELSFHPFSTC
-325 PSYSEIT
+325 PSYRAVEG
-332 DLPLPQKLARLRDP
+332 LPLGQKLARLRDP
-346 DLRARLLTEE
+346 AMKARLLKEE
-356 PVYSNPQMLA
+356 PVYRNPQLLA
-366 FMRNVGNMFVLGD
+366 FMRSVANMFALGD
-379 PPDYTPAADRRLDA
+379 PPNYTPPAAERLDA

-400 SPLELA
+400 PPLELA
-406 YDLLASGDG
+406 YDLLVQGDG

-433 MARML
+433 MATML
-438 RHEHTVMAL
+438 RDPNTVIAL

-469 WTRDRKG
+469 WMRDRKG
-476 ERWPLSWAV
+476 ERLPLSWTV

-492 ARTIG
+492 ARAVG
-497 LGDRGRLAAGY
+497 LGDRGRLSVGY
-508 KADMNVID
+508 KADLNVID
-516 LDRLAVAAPHP
+516 LDRLNVSAPHP
-527 VHNLPGGGR
+527 VHDLPGGGR

-545 SATIVG
+545 RATVVG

-561 TGSLP
+561 TGALP

-574 VGPYQKKAS
+574 

>member
-1 MAAQFDLVVRNGTV
+1 MAIQYDLVIRNGTV
-15 IDGTGGEPRKADV
+15 IDGTGAEPRDADV
-28 AVQDGRIAAVGRIAG
+28 AVRDGRIVAVGPVSAAR
-43 SGREEIDAGGMAV
+43 REEVDARGLVV

-68 GQVTW
+68 GQATW
-73 DDRFSPS
+73 DERFAPS

-98 PCRPQDRDTLI
+98 PCRPQDRETLI
-109 KVMEGV
+109 RVMEGV

-120 LVMRAGVPWNWQSF
+120 IVMREGVPWNWQSF
-134 PEYLNALAQR
+134 PEYLDALAAR

-165 RRGVDREPATA
+165 RRGVDREPATT

-181 MASMVEEGLEAG
+181 MARLVEEGLQAG

-222 LAAIARGMGR
+222 LAAIARGMRRAGR
-232 AAKGVIQLLDD
+232 GVIQLLDD
-243 FQDTAADGATE
+243 FQDATPEGSTE

-259 RLVELSGR
+259 RLVEISGR

-282 WETLLREVERANR
+282 WKTLLREIERANA

-315 ELSYHPFSTC
+315 ELSFHPFSTC
-325 PSYSEIT
+325 PAYREVA
-332 DLPLPQKLARLRDP
+332 DLPLAQKLARLRDP
-346 DLRARLLTEE
+346 AVRARLLAEE
-356 PVYSNPQMLA
+356 PVYSNPNMLA

-379 PPDYTPAADRRLDA
+379 PPDYTPSADRRLDA
-393 RAAALGI
+393 RAAALGVT
-400 SPLELA
+400 PLELA
-406 YDLLASGDG
+406 YDLLVSGDG
-415 RTILFHPGAN
+415 RTILFNPGAN
-425 YTDCSDAN
+425 YAGCSDEA
-433 MARML
+433 MASML
-438 RHEHTVMAL
+438 RHDHTVIAL

-469 WTRDRKG
+469 WTRDRAG
-476 ERWPLSWAV
+476 ERWPLAWTV
-485 QQLTDVP
+485 RQLTDVP
-492 ARTIG
+492 AQAVG
-497 LGDRGRLAAGY
+497 LGDRGRLAPGY
-508 KADMNVID
+508 KADLNVID
-516 LDRLAVAAPHP
+516 LDGLRVAAPHP

-545 SATIVG
+545 RATIVS
-551 GEVTYRDGAF
+551 GEVTYRDGTF
-561 TGSLP
+561 TGVLP

-574 VGPYQKKAS
+574 

>member
-1 MAAQFDLVVRNGTV
+1 MTADFDLVVRNGTV
-15 IDGTGGEPRKADV
+15 LDGTGSEPREADI
-28 AVQDGRIAAVGRIAG
+28 AVQDGRIAAIGRFAG
-43 SGREEIDAGGMAV
+43 AGREELDAKGLAV

-68 GQVTW
+68 GQATW
-73 DDRFSPS
+73 DERFAPS

-120 LVMRAGVPWNWQSF
+120 LVMRAGVPWTWQSF
-134 PEYLNALAQR
+134 PEYLDALADR

-165 RRGVDREPATA
+165 HRGVDREPATA
-176 ADMAA
+176 TDMAA
-181 MASMVEEGLEAG
+181 MAALVEEGLSAG
-193 ALGFSTSRSLFHRT
+193 ALGFTTSRSLFHRT
-207 PDGALTPTITAAEEE
+207 SDGALTPTITAAEEE

-232 AAKGVIQLLDD
+232 AGKGVIQLLDD
-243 FQDTAADGATE
+243 FQDTTADGATE

-282 WETLLREVERANR
+282 WRTLLAEVERANR
-295 DGLAIRGQ
+295 DGLPIRGQ

-315 ELSYHPFSTC
+315 ELSFHPFSTC
-325 PSYSEIT
+325 PSYRAVEG
-332 DLPLPQKLARLRDP
+332 LPLAEKLARLRDP
-346 DLRARLLTEE
+346 ALRTRLLAEE
-356 PVYSNPQMLA
+356 PTYRNPQMLA
-366 FMRNVGNMFVLGD
+366 FMRSVANMFVLGD
-379 PPDYTPAADRRLDA
+379 PPNYTPPAAERLDA
-393 RAAALGI
+393 RAAAVGI

-406 YDLLASGDG
+406 YDLLVSGDG

-425 YTDCSDAN
+425 YSDCSDAN
-433 MARML
+433 MASML
-438 RHEHTVMAL
+438 RHENTVIAL

-469 WTRDRKG
+469 WTRDRPG
-476 ERWPLSWAV
+476 ERWPLAWTV

-492 ARTIG
+492 ARAVG
-497 LGDRGRLAAGY
+497 LGDRGRLAPGY
-508 KADMNVID
+508 KADLNVID
-516 LDRLAVAAPHP
+516 LDRLRVAAPHP

-536 RLEQKAEGY
+536 RLVQKAEGY
-545 SATIVG
+545 RATIVG
-551 GEVTYRDGAF
+551 GEVTYRDGEF
-561 TGSLP
+561 TGALP

-574 VGPYQKKAS
+574 PG

>member
-1 MAAQFDLVVRNGTV
+1 MAAQFDLVVRGGTV
-15 IDGTGGEPRKADV
+15 LDGTGGGPREADV
-28 AVQDGRIAAVGRIAG
+28 AVQDGRIAAIGRLAG
-43 SGREEIDAGGMAV
+43 AGREEIDATGLAV

-120 LVMRAGVPWNWQSF
+120 LVMRQGVPWNWQSF
-134 PEYLNALAQR
+134 PDYLEALDRR

-181 MASMVEEGLEAG
+181 MASLVEEGLLAG
-193 ALGFSTSRSLFHRT
+193 ALGFTTSRSLFHRT
-207 PDGALTPTITAAEEE
+207 SDGALTPTITAAEEE

-232 AAKGVIQLLDD
+232 AGKGVIQLLDD
-243 FQDTAADGATE
+243 FQDSTADGSTE

-282 WETLLREVERANR
+282 WQTLLREVERAQR
-295 DGLAIRGQ
+295 DGLPIRGQ

-315 ELSYHPFSTC
+315 ELSFHPFSTC
-325 PSYSEIT
+325 PSYRAVEG
-332 DLPLPQKLARLRDP
+332 LPLPQKLARLRDP
-346 DLRARLLTEE
+346 AMRARLLAEE

-366 FMRNVGNMFVLGD
+366 FMRNVGNMYVLGD
-379 PPDYTPAADRRLDA
+379 PPDYTPPADRRLDA
-393 RAAALGI
+393 RAAALGL

-406 YDLLASGDG
+406 YDLLVADDG

-425 YTDCSDAN
+425 YTDSSDAN
-433 MARML
+433 MASML
-438 RHEHTVMAL
+438 RHEHTVVAL

-492 ARTIG
+492 ARMVG
-497 LGDRGRLAAGY
+497 LGDRGRLVAGY
-508 KADMNVID
+508 KADLNVID
-516 LDRLAVAAPHP
+516 LDQLGVAAPHP

-536 RLEQKAEGY
+536 RLEQKARGY
-545 SATIVG
+545 RATIVG

-561 TGSLP
+561 TGALP

-574 VGPYQKKAS
+574 AQP

>member
-15 IDGTGGEPRKADV
+15 IDGTGGEPREADV

-43 SGREEIDAGGMAV
+43 AGREEIDARGMAV

-134 PEYLNALAQR
+134 PEYLDALAQR
-144 RCDIDFATQVPHA
+144 RCDIDFATQLPHA

-232 AAKGVIQLLDD
+232 AGKGVIQLLDD
-243 FQDTAADGATE
+243 FQDTTADGATE

-282 WETLLREVERANR
+282 WETLLREVEHANR

-315 ELSYHPFSTC
+315 ELSFHPFSTC
-325 PSYSEIT
+325 PSYREVA

-346 DLRARLLTEE
+346 ALRARLLGEE

-366 FMRNVGNMFVLGD
+366 FMRNVSNMFVLGD

-393 RAAALGI
+393 RAAVLGL

-406 YDLLASGDG
+406 YDLLVTGDG

-492 ARTIG
+492 ARAIG

-545 SATIVG
+545 RATIVG
-551 GEVTYRDGAF
+551 GEVTYRDGTF
-561 TGSLP
+561 IGSLP

-574 VGPYQKKAS
+574 LGPHQKKAS

>member
-1 MAAQFDLVVRNGTV
+1 MATSYDLIVRNGTV
-15 IDGTGGEPRKADV
+15 IDGTGAEPREADV
-28 AVQDGRIAAVGRIAG
+28 AIHDGRIAAIGDIDG
-43 SGREEIDAGGMAV
+43 SGREEIDARGFAV

-98 PCRPQDRDTLI
+98 PCRPEDRDTLMN
-109 KVMEGV
+109 VMEGV

-120 LVMRAGVPWNWQSF
+120 LVMREGVPWNWQSF
-134 PEYLNALAQR
+134 PDYLEALSKRQ
-144 RCDIDFATQVPHA
+144 CDIDFATQVPHA

-165 RRGVDREPATA
+165 KRGVDREPSSAS
-176 ADMAA
+176 DMAE
-181 MASMVEEGLEAG
+181 MAKLVQEGLDAG

-207 PDGALTPTITAAEEE
+207 PDGALTPTITAGEEE
-222 LAAIARGMGR
+222 LAAIARGMRR
-232 AAKGVIQLLDD
+232 AGKGVIQLLDD
-243 FQDTAADGATE
+243 FADTTAEGATE

-267 PLSFTLLDISLYPGR
+267 PLSFTLLDLSLYPGR
-282 WETLLREVERANR
+282 WQTLLREIERAHR
-295 DGLAIRGQ
+295 DGLPIRGQ

-315 ELSYHPFSTC
+315 ELSFHPFSTC
-325 PSYSEIT
+325 PSYREVEG
-332 DLPLPQKLARLRDP
+332 LPLDAKLARLRDP
-346 DLRARLLTEE
+346 ALKAKLLQEQPT
-356 PVYSNPQMLA
+356 YRNPQMLA
-366 FMRNVGNMFVLGD
+366 FMRSVANMFVLGD
-379 PPDYTPAADRRLDA
+379 PPDYTPPADQRLDA

-400 SPLELA
+400 TPLELA
-406 YDLLASGDG
+406 YDLLVSGDG

-433 MARML
+433 MASML

-476 ERWPLSWAV
+476 ERWPLPWAI

-492 ARTIG
+492 ARAVG
-497 LGDRGRLAAGY
+497 LGDRGRLQVGY
-508 KADMNVID
+508 KADLNVID
-516 LDRLAVAAPHP
+516 LDRLKVSAPRP
-527 VHNLPGGGR
+527 VHSLPGGGR

-545 SATIVG
+545 VATIVSG
-551 GEVTYRDGAF
+551 DVTYRAGDF
-561 TGSLP
+561 TGARP

-574 VGPYQKKAS
+574 